1 MNKISSLLLESIV
14 EADPSFIDII
24 RSMIMDKTTDIT
36 IFPLLS
42 FLDEILSNGK
52 DIETKYNYLNISD
65 KNDEISF
72 IPNSQYNKFIENDD
86 DISRKSKNF
95 TKIGRFIRQIYKDNN
110 KHITDTQ
117 IEKFVNSYKAKYDE
131 YYKIQSDYE
140 LKIVS
145 GEEIKKWYLRDNYY
159 GHESDGGELWKSC
172 MKHSTCQ
179 RFFDIYINNSNK
191 ISLVV
196 LTKSDKLIA
205 RALLGI

>member
-131 YYKIQSDYE
+131 HYKVQSDYE

-145 GEEIKKWYLRDNYY
+145 GEEIKK
-159 GHESDGGELWKSC
+159 
-172 MKHSTCQ
+172 M
-179 RFFDIYINNSNK
+179 
-191 ISLVV
+191 VP
-196 LTKSDKLIA
+196 
-205 RALLGI
+205 LG